1 MEEELPQAVTYISRK
16 DRTWSEQVFLRVHDE
31 TGSECVWKSLE
42 ARINCHYV
50 NEESQISLRGL
61 TLFGKKNGKINAWVL
76 SEKKKSWW

>member
-1 MEEELPQAVTYISRK
+1 MIRTKKLRGVILWLLASRCGDMEEELPQAVTYISRK

-50 NEESQISLRGL
+50 NEESLLQPG
-61 TLFGKKNGKINAWVL
+61 
-76 SEKKKSWW
+76 